1 MKSRFCPSP
10 TGYVHLGNMRTAL
23 FNALLADSAPDGQFL
38 LRIED
43 TDPERSKDEYVVGVE
58 EDLLWL
64 GLPWDE
70 GPYFQSKRQ
79 AIYDQYYAQLEEM
92 GRAYPCFCT
101 DRELL
106 LNRKFQQAAGKPPRY
121 TGTCRHLTPEQREEK
136 LAQGLQPTLR
146 FHVQDAEFIHF
157 EDLVRGK
164 QRFNGVDI
172 GDFVIRRA
180 NGTSPFMFCNA
191 IDDALMGVTHA
202 LRGEDH
208 LTNTPRQVL
217 ILQVLNLPAPKY
229 GHISLIV
236 GPDGSPLSKR
246 HGSRS
251 IRELRESGF
260 LPIAIVNYLARL
272 GHYYA
277 DESFMS
283 LAELAAQFNVAQ
295 LGRSPARY
303 DEKQLHRWQ
312 HEALSRLTVE
322 ALRAW
327 IGEENLEQVPEEL
340 REEFCRLIQPN
351 IQFPKE
357 AAPWAVALF
366 APELNYSTDHLEII
380 QSAGPAFFK
389 EATAHG
395 TDYAAMT
402 TALKNNCG
410 AKGKGLFQPL
420 RVALTGELH
429 GPELEKILLVMG
441 PERAK
446 ARFELALGLVEN
458 VGSGV

>member
-1 MKSRFCPSP
+1 
-10 TGYVHLGNMRTAL
+10 MRTAL
-23 FNALLADSAPDGQFL
+23 FNALLADSVPEGQFL

-43 TDPERSKDEYVVGVE
+43 TDAERSKDEYVVGLE

-64 GLPWDE
+64 GMQWDD

-79 AIYDQYYAQLEEM
+79 AIYDQYYDQLVEM
-92 GRAYPCFCT
+92 GRAYPCFCS
-101 DRELL
+101 DRELML
-106 LNRKFQQAAGKPPRY
+106 SRKIQLSAGKPPRY
-121 TGTCRHLTPEQREEK
+121 SGTCRHLSPEEREAK

-146 FHVQDAEFIHF
+146 FYVKDSEYIHF
-157 EDLVRGK
+157 DDLVRGK
-164 QRFNGVDI
+164 QRFNGIDI
-172 GDFVIRRA
+172 GDFIIRRA
-180 NGTSPFMFCNA
+180 NGTASFMFCNA

-208 LTNTPRQVL
+208 LTNTPRQVI
-217 ILQVLNLPAPKY
+217 ILEVLNLPAPQY

-251 IRELRESGF
+251 IRELRAMGF
-260 LPIAIVNYLARL
+260 LPIAVVNYLARL

-277 DESFMS
+277 DERFMTFS
-283 LAELAAQFNVAQ
+283 ELAAQFNIAQ

-312 HEALSRLTVE
+312 HEAVSRLSISE
-322 ALRAW
+322 CRHW
-327 IGEENLEQVPEEL
+327 IGEENLSQVPAEL
-340 REEFCRLIQPN
+340 RDEFCQLIHPN
-351 IQFPKE
+351 IQFPQE
-357 AAPWAVALF
+357 AEPWASALF
-366 APELNYSTDHLEII
+366 ASTLDYSPEHLAII
-380 QSAGPAFFK
+380 QSADTAFFK
-389 EATAHG
+389 EAAMHG
-395 TDYAAMT
+395 TDYIAMT
-402 TALKNNCG
+402 TALKNTCG

-429 GPELEKILLVMG
+429 GPELDKILQLMG

-446 ARFELALGLVEN
+446 ARFELVLTWL
-458 VGSGV
+458 